1 MKSWNQES
9 RALKLDYDLKRAR
22 LNHDFNTLQVELTH
36 ELDLARNE
44 LHYCHQSLRQS
55 GGDPEAVK
63 ARLDA
68 AAERIREISQ
78 RKVLADYQRKNELVK
93 LDRERDA
100 ALSALEEKYGKEV
113 AV

>member
-1 MKSWNQES
+1 MSDWNRES

-22 LNHDFNTLQVELTH
+22 LNRDFNTLQVELTH

-44 LHYCHQSLRQS
+44 LHYCHQSLRKA

-100 ALSALEEKYGKEV
+100 ALSGIEEKYGKEV
-113 AV
+113 TL